1 VKSLSIDRVAPGE
14 RDTAGTAGSP
24 PRKGGRSSL
33 VKWLLPVGVLLVI
46 LCIWQAV
53 VAIFGLKPY
62 FIPAPT
68 LIARTFWD
76 NAGTIG
82 DNTVPTVLQAVT
94 GFAIGNALAIV
105 LSIWFVHV
113 RPARRALYPL
123 AIILQSIPLVALA
136 PVAIVT
142 LGTGFTT
149 KVVMTGIISFFP
161 TLVNMMRG
169 LDSVE
174 PSLVE
179 LFKSV
184 HASRGAVLW
193 KLRWPSALPYLF
205 AGLRITASAS
215 VVGAIIVEWIGSDT
229 GLGYMVINST
239 YQFNTPL
246 LWASLVAS
254 SALVLVAFGL
264 VVVAERLLMPWRTTV
279 AVTE

>member
-1 VKSLSIDRVAPGE
+1 VKSLSIDRGAAGQREAP
-14 RDTAGTAGSP
+14 GTAGSP
-24 PRKGGRSSL
+24 PPGGRNSPA
-33 VKWLLPVGVLLVI
+33 VKWLLPLGVLLVI
-46 LCIWQAV
+46 LCLWQAV

-184 HASRGAVLW
+184 HASRAAVLW

-254 SALVLVAFGL
+254 SALVLLAFGL
-264 VVVAERLLMPWRTTV
+264 VAVAERFLVPWRATV
-279 AVTE
+279 AAIE